1 MTKKE
6 WQIVLLIN
14 GHLPAQQS
22 SVASLASGSLIVK
35 DSTWRFTKVCFV
47 DQGFALLASYVSSL
61 HQWRSGNHGHP
72 VPP

>member
-1 MTKKE
+1 M
-6 WQIVLLIN
+6 LLIN

-61 HQWRSGNHGHP
+61 HQ
-72 VPP
+72 